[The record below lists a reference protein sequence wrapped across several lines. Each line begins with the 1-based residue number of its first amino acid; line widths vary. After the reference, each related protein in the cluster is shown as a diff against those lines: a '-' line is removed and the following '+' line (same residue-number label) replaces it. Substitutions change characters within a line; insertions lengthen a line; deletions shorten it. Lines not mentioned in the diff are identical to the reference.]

1 MRTFLKYILPVLMW
15 GMLIGLFSTN
25 TFHGNFTLKVL
36 RALVDFFDI
45 EISRQ
50 TLLSLNSIVRKLSHV
65 AEYFVFTLFLWR
77 AVRKELSGRWSG
89 RHAWIALGLT
99 LLLASADETHQWFRN
114 LRTGSLMDVG
124 INTLGALLALRL
136 IWWRTRKKTG
146 ADTSLT
152 AQTEPAAK

>member
-1 MRTFLKYILPVLMW
+1 MRTFLKYILPVLLW

-25 TFHGNFTLKVL
+25 MFHGNFTLKVL
-36 RALVDFFDI
+36 RALVDFLDI

-50 TLLSLNSIVRKLSHV
+50 ILLYLNSIVRKLAHV
-65 AEYFVFTLFLWR
+65 TEYFVFALLLWR
-77 AVRKELSGRWSG
+77 AVRKELSGLWSG

-114 LRTGSLMDVG
+114 LRTGSLADVG
-124 INTLGALLALRL
+124 IDTLGALLALRL

-146 ADTSLT
+146 ADPSLP